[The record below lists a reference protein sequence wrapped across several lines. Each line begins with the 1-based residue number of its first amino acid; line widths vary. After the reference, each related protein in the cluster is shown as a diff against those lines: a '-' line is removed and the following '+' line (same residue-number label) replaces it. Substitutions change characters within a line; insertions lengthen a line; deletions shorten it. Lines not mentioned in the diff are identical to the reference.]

1 MGRQTPQARLCP
13 GNAGRFQ
20 GGDGAAVFCDSAE
33 MKRGRKDTDETM
45 KVVLQRVTEA
55 SVSIDGAVVGA
66 IGRGFLL
73 LVGASD
79 DDTMETADKMT
90 DKICRLRIFA
100 DENGKTNLS
109 LADVGGEI
117 LVVSQFTLFA
127 DCRKGNRP
135 GFTGAGSPDWANQVY
150 ERVIERCRSYVSKVE
165 HGVFGADMEVKLVND
180 GPFTLVLD
188 SKELGI
194 R

>member
-1 MGRQTPQARLCP
+1 
-13 GNAGRFQ
+13 
-20 GGDGAAVFCDSAE
+20 